1 MILCDNDREVVV
13 YIGNRVRHYR
23 RVRSLSI
30 AKLAAMI
37 DIDPTY
43 LTRIEKGTNMSAI
56 VLCRIAHE
64 LDIGIDDIFPKD
76 LLKNQKSAAL
86 EESQNIS

>member
-13 YIGNRVRHYR
+13 YIGNRVRYYR
-23 RVRSLSI
+23 RIRSLSI

-64 LDIGIDDIFPKD
+64 LDIGIDDIFPEN
-76 LLKNQKSAAL
+76 LLKNHRSKAL
-86 EESQNIS
+86 AESKNMS